1 MQQMPDDVDVVP
13 EYVGGLVDFLN
24 TTQNGADAER
34 VTTADLDETL
44 KAAEPLLDKA
54 GVSLPEPAQATDA
67 NAFFVSKDYADELKL
82 DKHSALKCKSVVLP
96 AHPTGPPRPDRPKG
110 PG

>member
-1 MQQMPDDVDVVP
+1 MLLEKGDYEVDTKLVATRDLYMQQMPDDVDVVP

-34 VTTADLDETL
+34 VTRADPDETL

-54 GVSLPEPAQATDA
+54 EVSLPEPATPTEPHPCFSPKAT
-67 NAFFVSKDYADELKL
+67 NAA
-82 DKHSALKCKSVVLP
+82 
-96 AHPTGPPRPDRPKG
+96 
-110 PG
+110 